1 MPRFDDPDIRQP
13 KLKRASLNEKNSL
26 YLMTDSG
33 GGVDQR
39 TSEVAVDVGDEGEA
53 VVLVLSLQHAGLGSG
68 KRHKS
73 SKHPHLLVP
82 SRP

>member
-1 MPRFDDPDIRQP
+1 MPRFDDPDIRLL
-13 KLKRASLNEKNSL
+13 KLKRASLNEKKTSL

-68 KRHKS
+68 KRHRVQS
-73 SKHPHLLVP
+73 IFIY
-82 SRP
+82 

>member
-1 MPRFDDPDIRQP
+1 
-13 KLKRASLNEKNSL
+13 
-26 YLMTDSG
+26 MTDSG

-68 KRHKS
+68 KRHRVQS
-73 SKHPHLLVP
+73 IFIY
-82 SRP
+82 

>member
-1 MPRFDDPDIRQP
+1 M
-13 KLKRASLNEKNSL
+13 KKNSL

>member
-1 MPRFDDPDIRQP
+1 MPRFDDPDIRL
-13 KLKRASLNEKNSL
+13 LKRASLNEKKTSL

-73 SKHPHLLVP
+73 SKQPHLLVP

>member
-1 MPRFDDPDIRQP
+1 
-13 KLKRASLNEKNSL
+13 
-26 YLMTDSG
+26 MTDSG

-68 KRHKS
+68 KRHRVQS
-73 SKHPHLLVP
+73 ILIY
-82 SRP
+82 